1 MSEHTIKIF
10 EEELNKLKFR
20 LVKMG
25 GLVQEQVEFAVK
37 AFTTG
42 NRELAQIIIEREIK
56 VDKIDIKID
65 KQCLRIFARHQ
76 PLASDLRLVM
86 SALSINSDMEIIS
99 DTAAD
104 IAKEV
109 LRFGTPV
116 QDALHINQIEEMA
129 NLVSDMINKVLESFV
144 YNNVEISHEVI
155 MTGTSIGRLRRESFD
170 ALVDLMLKDNTTIT
184 TCSRLIDIIRNLH
197 FISDMAVSIAREIQ
211 FLVEAKI
218 AKHSQDTM
226 SGDLDDNDDNED
238 SFSDDDT
245 NDEKTIE

>member
-42 NRELAQIIIEREIK
+42 NKEIAQLIIEREVK

-86 SALSINSDMEIIS
+86 SALSINSNMEIIG

-109 LRFGTPV
+109 LRFTTPV
-116 QDALHINQIEEMA
+116 QNVLKINQIEDMA
-129 NLVSDMINKVLESFV
+129 NIVSDMINKVLDSFV
-144 YNNVEISHEVI
+144 YNNVEIAFEVI
-155 MTGTSIGRLRRESFD
+155 QSGSLIGKLRRESFD
-170 ALVDLMLKDNTTIT
+170 ALVEIMVKDYTAIT
-184 TCSRLIDIIRNLH
+184 TCSHLIDIIRNLH

-218 AKHSQDTM
+218 AKHSQDTLLGE
-226 SGDLDDNDDNED
+226 SED
-238 SFSDDDT
+238 SDENFSDDEI
-245 NDEKTIE
+245 NIEKANE